1 MSAPRMDTGPDPGE
15 RPGRGP
21 TPPQRHPLGVRGAL
35 RLYRTLLRGL
45 PRGLREAY
53 GRDMLRDLEQIL
65 LDAHERAGAPGVAS
79 ALLSSLL
86 DLGAGIGRNHW
97 RELEAGTGSAWGRP
111 GPGERMMNVMRELRL
126 AMRSL
131 ARRPGFTATAILTLG
146 LGIGSVVAIFTFV
159 NSILLQPLPYPESDR
174 LVEIRHH
181 APAIDLPELNNSSG
195 TLAFYTE
202 EADWFESITGISQGS
217 FVLTGEDRPEEV
229 SFLLV
234 HPDYFEVFRSAPAMG
249 RPIREADAVPDAPQV
264 VVLFHDTWQTRFGGD
279 PDILGHVLELN
290 GRTAEIVGV
299 MPEDFTLIDPGPLGL
314 LALTR
319 EPEPR
324 FGQFGTA
331 GFARLADGISLE
343 NAQARMEALQAR
355 IPERFPD
362 QIPGQ
367 QLENFGWAV
376 SVVPLL
382 DEVVEDVAGT
392 LWLVLGTVGVVLV
405 IAFANVANLFLVRAE
420 ARQKEL
426 AVRSAMG
433 AGRARLA
440 GNFLSEATVLGAA
453 GGLLGVGVAALG
465 VNLLVTRGPQD
476 LPRLHEVAI
485 TAPVLGVAVLLSV
498 AAALFLGYV
507 PLARWGGNAVAG
519 ILRDGSRGSTDGRSR
534 HRARNALVVSQL
546 ALGLVLLVGSG
557 LMFRTFAELRRI
569 DTGFTS
575 RGVLTVGMS
584 VRQDADRA
592 EIAPLY
598 EQIRERVAALPGVVS
613 AGVTTQ
619 VPLAS
624 GNANGGS
631 FYIESQPREDDEI
644 PPVAMYASVGPGYF
658 ETMEIPILA
667 GRDVTAEDVG
677 AVLPRVW
684 ISQSFA
690 DRHFDGAGLGERI
703 SWDSVD
709 GDGDSEGRWGEVVG
723 IVGTVKNLDLR
734 DDPNDLAYFAL
745 ASGTEL
751 GYPQLWSARVVAR
764 VAEGQSATE
773 LAPAV
778 RDIVT
783 EVDPRIPVTQVET
796 VDEILAREMAGESIT
811 LVLLGIAAT
820 MALFLGSIGLFGVIS
835 YVVSQRTRE
844 IGVRMALGA
853 EVGEVRGMVLRQ
865 GLRVTA
871 LGVGLGLVGAWGL
884 TRLMQSI
891 LYGVSAR
898 DPLTFGV
905 APVLLLGVSLLAT
918 WLPARRASRV
928 DPMEALRHE

>member
-1 MSAPRMDTGPDPGE
+1 MTRFRKHDVPGGAPSSPPPHDPAA
-15 RPGRGP
+15 
-21 TPPQRHPLGVRGAL
+21 VRWAVG
-35 RLYRTLLRGL
+35 LYRILLRGL
-45 PRGLREAY
+45 PRDLRELHGADMI
-53 GRDMLRDLEQIL
+53 RDVEQIL
-65 LDAHERAGAPGVAS
+65 LDAHRRSGSRGVAA
-79 ALLSSLL
+79 ALLRSLM
-86 DLGAGIGRNHW
+86 DLAAGIGRTHW
-97 RELEAGTGSAWGRP
+97 RELEAGSGSAWRRP

-131 ARRPGFTATAILTLG
+131 ARRPGFAATAVLTLG

-174 LVEIRHH
+174 IVEVRHH

-195 TLAFYTE
+195 TLAFYAE
-202 EADWFESITGISQGS
+202 EADWFESIAGITEGT

-229 SFLLV
+229 RFLRV
-234 HPDYFEVFRSAPAMG
+234 HPEFFEVLRTAPAMG
-249 RPIREADAVPDAPQV
+249 RPIRESDAEPGAPEV
-264 VVLFHDTWQTRFGGD
+264 AVLFHDTWQNRFGGA
-279 PDILGHVLELN
+279 PDVLGQVMELN
-290 GRTAEIVGV
+290 GRSVEIVGV
-299 MPEDFTLIDPGPLGL
+299 MPEGFTLIDPGPLGV

-324 FGQFGTA
+324 FGQFGTT
-331 GFARLADGISLE
+331 GFARLADGVTLE
-343 NAQARMEALQAR
+343 TAQARTEALQAR

-420 ARQKEL
+420 ARQKEI

-440 GNFLSEATVLGAA
+440 GNFLSEATVLGIA
-453 GGLLGVGVAALG
+453 GGLLGVGVAAVG
-465 VNLLVTRGPQD
+465 VNLLVTHGPQD
-476 LPRLHEVAI
+476 LPRLHEVSI
-485 TAPVLGVAVLLSV
+485 TPTVLGLAALLSL

-519 ILRDGSRGSTDGRSR
+519 ILRDGSRGSTDGRTR

-569 DTGFTS
+569 DTGFTTQ
-575 RGVLTVGMS
+575 GILTVGMS
-584 VRQDADRA
+584 VRQDADRL

-598 EQIRERVAALPGVVS
+598 ERIRERVAALPGVVS

-624 GNANGGS
+624 GNGNGGS
-631 FYIESQPREDDEI
+631 FYIESQPREDDQI
-644 PPVAMYASVGPGYF
+644 PPVAMYAAVGPGYF
-658 ETMEIPILA
+658 ETMGIPVLA
-667 GRDVTAEDVG
+667 GRDVTEEDIGAEQ
-677 AVLPRVW
+677 PRIW

-690 DRHFDGAGLGERI
+690 DTHFDGRGLGERI
-703 SWDSVD
+703 SWDGGEAD
-709 GDGDSEGRWGEVVG
+709 DEGRWGEVMG
-723 IVGTVKNLDLR
+723 IVGTVKNMDLR

-751 GYPQLWSARVVAR
+751 GYPQLWSARIVAR
-764 VAEGQSATE
+764 VAEGQSASE

-778 RDIVT
+778 RDIVA

-796 VDEILAREMAGESIT
+796 VEDILSREMAGESIT
-811 LVLLGIAAT
+811 LVLLGIAAS

-871 LGVGLGLVGAWGL
+871 LGVGLGLLGAWGL
-884 TRLMQSI
+884 TRLMQSV
-891 LYGVSAR
+891 LYGVSAT
-898 DPLTFGV
+898 DPLTFGI

-928 DPMEALRHE
+928 DPMEALRSE